1 MAAFHQRTPS
11 GFRNSSAGKP
21 LAVKALVGAL
31 ALAASICQAG
41 QYYKWVDDK
50 GVTHFSEKPVTGMDA
65 KKMGTSSK
73 TTEASSEPATAA
85 TTEAPPADAAATPA
99 QANSDE
105 NCKIAQDRLKAL
117 QSGQRIRLVGADG
130 KFSYL
135 DENQIK
141 DEVQKT
147 QEVLKASCNQAK

>member
-1 MAAFHQRTPS
+1 MAAFQRRTLLGIRS
-11 GFRNSSAGKP
+11 GKASA
-21 LAVKALVGAL
+21 LAALVGAF
-31 ALAASICQAG
+31 ALATSLCNAG

-73 TTEASSEPATAA
+73 TAEAGADSETPAA
-85 TTEAPPADAAATPA
+85 TDAAPADPSATPA
-99 QANSDE
+99 PANNDE

-117 QSGQRIRLVGADG
+117 QSGQRIRLVGSDG

-141 DEVQKT
+141 EEIQKT
-147 QEVLKASCNQAK
+147 QDVLKGSCAKAK